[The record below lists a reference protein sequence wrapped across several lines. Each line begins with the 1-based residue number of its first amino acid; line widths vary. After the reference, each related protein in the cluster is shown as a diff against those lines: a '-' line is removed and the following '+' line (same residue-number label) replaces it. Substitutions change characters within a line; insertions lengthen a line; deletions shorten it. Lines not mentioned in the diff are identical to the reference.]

1 MTQSDWPTGMMVIQ
15 GNHLEEL
22 RDVMTGWIRRYPLSP
37 LEDEQILVQSNGIAQ
52 WLKMALAEDEDKG
65 GCGIA
70 AAMNV
75 QLPGRFIWQAYRCF
89 EPDIPGRSPFDK
101 GPLTWTLYQL
111 LSDQN
116 TLQERIPNS
125 ECLSPLLG
133 FLKKDADPRRT
144 YQLAAKLSDM
154 YDQYQI
160 YRADWLTAW
169 EEGQDILIRVG
180 QEPNHIPLADEQ
192 LWQPAL
198 WRLLSQTILE
208 RPLDAALDE
217 EERFWAK
224 KSRSD
229 IHRIIVEQCQ
239 QLNEAPEDLPKRVIV
254 FGISALPQQT
264 LELLQGLSRFSQV
277 LLFVHNPSPH
287 YWGDLIEGRSLLK
300 QYTRTTARKL
310 PEGLPLESLNL
321 QGNPLL
327 ASWGKQGRDYL
338 HLLDENDQPDAYR
351 DHFSSI
357 DLFEPPDP
365 DETGGMPLLR
375 QIQADIFELR
385 SLDERQRLSAL
396 PEHQIDADRDNSLQ
410 FLIAHSPQ
418 REIEILHD
426 QLLDAFE
433 QAQKR
438 GESLQPR
445 DILVMVPDVAVYAP
459 HVQAVFGR
467 YLQSQTG
474 SANEYS
480 PRDPRYIPFH
490 ISDQGQ
496 RGINSLLTAFESLL
510 HLRDA
515 RFAVSELLDLLD
527 TPALQLR
534 FGLTEEQLPK
544 LHQWIK
550 GANIRWGLDHQHRAE
565 LDLAEAGEQNSWLFG
580 LRRMLLGYAVGQH
593 DRWQGIEPYD
603 EIAGLEASLIG
614 PLVLLIDALQLSRE
628 VMMTPRTPRDWE
640 RVINELCHRFFT
652 TQEPADER
660 ALSTIS
666 KGLDSW
672 CQECELGQLTD
683 DLLPLEVLREELLSR
698 IDQPTLTQKF
708 LGGSVNFA
716 TLMPMRA
723 IPFKQVW
730 LLGMNDA
737 DYPRSQQAADFDLM
751 ANDYRPGDRSRR
763 EDDRYLFLEALLS
776 ARERLVISWVGRN
789 IRDNSAKPPSV
800 LVGQLRDYI
809 AAGWRL
815 AGDETCTKNG
825 QKGDTLLKAITTE
838 HPLQP
843 FSIRYF
849 LAPDGDRSAH
859 FTYAKEWRDVHDESL
874 ISQANHQASELLTD
888 LALIRGEKQLPPF
901 DLDAPL
907 SLNDL
912 AEFLRHPVKT
922 FFSRRLGVRWFD
934 EGEMAE
940 DEEIFALDG
949 LSRWALQ
956 KTLIERVIQQQ
967 SEYPEES
974 ADNLLDVALARI
986 QAAGDLPMAGFAE
999 SEQIRLKDALYE
1011 PLSLHQM
1018 LQQKFPHP
1026 HVSRIRS
1033 FGLSTG
1039 DQLEAQLNDL
1049 WQDDQGRTIRLI
1061 LQPSRLLQGD
1071 DLKYYHLIRH
1081 WPAHLFAQLDQ
1092 PVTTHLLGADSQ
1104 QPIQMQPLPPEQAES
1119 LLTDLAE
1126 AWLENINQ
1134 LWPLACKTAFSY
1146 LTDGDPAGEYL
1157 GGFNRSGEID
1167 DHPAYSRFWQDFEAL
1182 TDDGRFDQLAE
1193 RLYGPM
1199 LACLKPPQPIED
1211 PQGNDGSDESTNN
1224 STIQLYSSQGGEA

>member
-1 MTQSDWPTGMMVIQ
+1 MTVNSWPTGMIVIQ

-22 RDVMTGWIRRYPLSP
+22 RDVMTGWIQRYPLGP
-37 LEDEQILVQSNGIAQ
+37 LDDEQILVQSNGIAQ

-70 AAMNV
+70 AAMKV

-89 EPDIPGRSPFDK
+89 EPDIPSASPFDK

-111 LSDQN
+111 LSDQDQ
-116 TLQERIPNS
+116 LQASLPNPD
-125 ECLSPLLG
+125 CLSPLLG

-154 YDQYQI
+154 YDQYQV
-160 YRADWLTAW
+160 YRADWLKAW
-169 EEGQDILIRVG
+169 EHHQDILIRVG
-180 QEPNHIPLADEQ
+180 QEPNQIPLPDEQ

-208 RPLDAALDE
+208 RPLESHSNETLDE
-217 EERFWAK
+217 KERFWAK
-224 KSRSD
+224 KSRSE
-229 IHRIIVEQCQ
+229 IHRIIVDQCQ
-239 QLNEAPEDLPKRVIV
+239 QRAEAPDDLPKRVIV

-264 LELLQGLSRFSQV
+264 LELLQGLSRFCQV

-310 PEGLPLESLNL
+310 PEGIPLESLHL

-338 HLLDENDQPDAYR
+338 HLLDESDQPEVYR
-351 DHFSSI
+351 QHFNSI
-357 DLFEPPDP
+357 DLFEPPKP
-365 DETGGMPLLR
+365 DTVGVMPLLR
-375 QIQADIFELR
+375 QVQDDIYQLR
-385 SLDERQRLSAL
+385 SLDERQKLSEQ
-396 PEHQIDADRDNSLQ
+396 PENRIDPETDNSLQ

-418 REIEILHD
+418 REVEILHD

-433 QAQKR
+433 QAQLR

-445 DILVMVPDVAVYAP
+445 DILVMVPDVSVYAP

-467 YLQSQTG
+467 Y
-474 SANEYS
+474 SAQANAAGEYS
-480 PRDPRYIPFH
+480 PRDSRFIPYH

-510 HLRDA
+510 QLRDT
-515 RFAVSELLDLLD
+515 RFAVSELLDLMD
-527 TPALQLR
+527 TPALQVR
-534 FGLTEEQLPK
+534 FGFTEDQLPR

-550 GANIRWGLDHQHRAE
+550 GANIRWGLDQQHRTE

-580 LRRMLLGYAVGQH
+580 LKRMLLGYAVGQS
-593 DRWQGIEPYD
+593 DRWHEIEPYD
-603 EIAGLEASLIG
+603 EIAGLEAALIG
-614 PLVLLIDALQLSRE
+614 PLVLLIDALQLSRDA
-628 VMMTPRTPRDWE
+628 MMTERTPRDWE

-652 TQEPADER
+652 AQEPADER
-660 ALSTIS
+660 ALNDIS

-672 CQECELGQLTD
+672 CNECELGQLTD
-683 DLLPLEVLREELLSR
+683 EPLPLEVLREELLSR

-789 IRDNSAKPPSV
+789 IRDNSPKPPSV
-800 LVGQLRDYI
+800 LVGQLRDYL

-815 AGDETCTKNG
+815 ASDPEENTS
-825 QKGDTLLKAITTE
+825 DLLDAITTE

-843 FSIRYF
+843 FSVKYF
-849 LAPDGDRSAH
+849 LPDESGRSTH
-859 FTYAKEWRDVHDESL
+859 FTYAREWREVHEPEMVSAQADQKLSNLVPDQAL
-874 ISQANHQASELLTD
+874 ISGD
-888 LALIRGEKQLPPF
+888 IQLPPLA
-901 DLDAPL
+901 LDAPL
-907 SLNDL
+907 TLSDL

-934 EGEMAE
+934 EGEIAE
-940 DEEIFALDG
+940 DEERFALDG
-949 LSRWALQ
+949 LGRWALQ
-956 KTLIERVIQQQ
+956 KTLIDRVVQQQ
-967 SEYPEES
+967 AVSPKAP
-974 ADNLLDVALARI
+974 ADLLLDEALNRL
-986 QAAGDLPMAGFAE
+986 QAAGELPMAAFAE
-999 SEQIRLKDALYE
+999 AEQNRLKDALYE
-1011 PLSLHQM
+1011 PLSLSQT
-1018 LQQKFPHP
+1018 LQQKYPQLHTTRVRVFE
-1026 HVSRIRS
+1026 
-1033 FGLSTG
+1033 LSTG
-1039 DQLEAQLNDL
+1039 DSLEAQLNDL
-1049 WQDDQGRTIRLI
+1049 RRDASGNTIRLI

-1081 WPAHLFAQLDQ
+1081 WPAHLFAQLEQ
-1092 PVTTHLLGADSQ
+1092 PVVTHLLGADSQ
-1104 QPIQMQPLPPEQAES
+1104 QSIQMQPVPAEAAEA
-1119 LLTDLAE
+1119 LLKDLAE

-1146 LTDGDPAGEYL
+1146 LTDGDAAGEYL
-1157 GGFNRSGEID
+1157 GGFNRSGEIG
-1167 DHPAYSRFWQDFEAL
+1167 DHPAYSRFWPDFDAL
-1182 TDDGRFDQLAE
+1182 SADGRFDQLAE

-1199 LACLKPPQPIED
+1199 LACLKPAKAED
-1211 PQGNDGSDESTNN
+1211 DSSDGASDEGK
-1224 STIQLYSSQGGEA
+1224 SSKVLFKGGAA